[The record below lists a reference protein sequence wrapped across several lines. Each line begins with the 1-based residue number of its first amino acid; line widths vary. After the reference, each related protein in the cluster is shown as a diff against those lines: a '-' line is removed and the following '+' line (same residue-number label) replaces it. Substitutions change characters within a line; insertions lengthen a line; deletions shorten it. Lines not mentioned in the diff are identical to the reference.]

1 MTRKARMLS
10 LMLLGSIL
18 GTPAAQAQ
26 EGGLAS
32 YEATYKL
39 TLGDIDY
46 DGAVITAKGAMAM
59 RVRRDCKRWQSHSEF
74 LFLLELDSG
83 DKVRTHTMFRQRE
96 SLDGQNIEFVYWQDI
111 SGSGRLEYK
120 GNAKIPA
127 DGEAGSVKYEKPKR
141 FERKL
146 PKGVEMPITAM
157 RQIVEAL
164 VAEGA
169 TAKHNYFDPQ
179 AKFVE
184 IRSIGGEPII
194 LAIPPKGDASLVDGR
209 SWRLRATPIL
219 EGQDDEK
226 EKDEELK
233 EEEEENYTMI
243 QIHDSGVASFM
254 EMKSGITTI
263 HAELTDVKQLPPP
276 NCNRPKPPELELSKD
291 CGEPKAARKEDV
303 AEGDEPKDETAEDE
317 NSKEEELAEAS
328 AEGTEQATDCEII
341 VEKMD
346 TVEGEEVE
354 AAPVGE
360 VELEPAEEP
369 AEEPANEAGEEQPD
383 EESAPTDEAQNDGE
397 APEELLPKIT
407 EASATN

>member
-18 GTPAAQAQ
+18 GAPAAQAQ

-32 YEATYKL
+32 YEATYRL

-96 SLDGQNIEFVYWQDI
+96 SLDGQNIEFVYWQDL

-120 GNAKIPA
+120 GNATIPA

-164 VAEGA
+164 VTEGA

-276 NCNRPKPPELELSKD
+276 NCSRPKPPELELSKD

-303 AEGDEPKDETAEDE
+303 AEGEEPKDEGAEGE
-317 NSKEEELAEAS
+317 NSKVEEMAEAS
-328 AEGTEQATDCEII
+328 AEGTDKATDCEII

-360 VELEPAEEP
+360 VELEPAEES
-369 AEEPANEAGEEQPD
+369 AEEPANETGEQPD
-383 EESAPTDEAQNDGE
+383 DESAPTDEAQDDGE